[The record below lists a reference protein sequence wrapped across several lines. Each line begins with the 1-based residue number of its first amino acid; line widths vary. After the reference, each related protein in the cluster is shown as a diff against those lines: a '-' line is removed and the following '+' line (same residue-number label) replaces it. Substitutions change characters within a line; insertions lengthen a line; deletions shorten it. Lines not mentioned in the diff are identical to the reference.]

1 MSIIPSSA
9 PDTYQSLKDIF
20 LHCLKDIFIHFSGV
34 EKGKETW
41 TICLLQDEVK
51 FSIVVLLVFDLLL
64 PMCLICCCLRVW
76 YCCVLLLS
84 ACVHMNHM
92 ILPLVQGRIF
102 GTHTAACVFIWLFL
116 LYSCTVWKN
125 EGIHPVKLLVMVLS

>member
-1 MSIIPSSA
+1 MSIVPSSA

-41 TICLLQDEVK
+41 TICLLQAEVK

-92 ILPLVQGRIF
+92 ILPLVQDRIF
-102 GTHTAACVFIWLFL
+102 GTHTAACVFI
-116 LYSCTVWKN
+116 
-125 EGIHPVKLLVMVLS
+125 

>member
-41 TICLLQDEVK
+41 TICLLQSEVK
-51 FSIVVLLVFDLLL
+51 FSIVVPF
-64 PMCLICCCLRVW
+64 
-76 YCCVLLLS
+76 YE
-84 ACVHMNHM
+84 
-92 ILPLVQGRIF
+92 
-102 GTHTAACVFIWLFL
+102 IWLLILENLLELILLAVFL
-116 LYSCTVWKN
+116 QLW
-125 EGIHPVKLLVMVLS
+125 